1 MMERQARELHRVAG
15 YWQGGGLL
23 VLVAWFFLD
32 HWAWLAGAALCFM
45 FWAHMN
51 GRAHGIR
58 EALKFGEGRA
68 SLPPERKD

>member
-1 MMERQARELHRVAG
+1 MLWA
-15 YWQGGGLL
+15 
-23 VLVAWFFLD
+23 
-32 HWAWLAGAALCFM
+32 AWLCLI

-51 GRAHGIR
+51 GRAYGIR